1 MDVQAQEPRASCW
14 CNRSPK
20 IGLPSPEPP
29 SCTFEKKKDVFSST
43 LCASHVSSYLYV
55 CFAQYN
61 VEKIAG
67 TAPWENVLAKA
78 GHYGLYAFMTIMP
91 ATGIA
96 MGYYGGKGLPF
107 FYTTIPGAAKANGN
121 IAKQVRFQASNYLV
135 AS

>member
-1 MDVQAQEPRASCW
+1 MYRCTE
-14 CNRSPK
+14 
-20 IGLPSPEPP
+20 IGLPSSE
-29 SCTFEKKKDVFSST
+29 SSSGTFEKKNVFSFRRS
-43 LCASHVSSYLYV
+43 CASHVSSCVCV

-67 TAPWENVLAKA
+67 TAAWENVLAKA

-107 FYTTIPGAAKANGN
+107 FYTTIPGAATANGN
-121 IAKQVRFQASNYLV
+121 IAKQVRFTQAILDQNSIQ
-135 AS
+135 SK